1 MRTGLPIIK
10 QFEGCKLKAYLCPA
24 NVWTIGWGRTTNVKR
39 GDTCTQAQADAW
51 LSEDYDA
58 FERGVLNLLDD
69 QLTTPNMLGAMV
81 SLAYNIGLGAF
92 GKSSV
97 LRNHLARRYTSAAA
111 SFKLWN
117 KGGGK
122 VLPGLVRR
130 RAAEA
135 VLYLS

>member
-1 MRTGLPIIK
+1 MRTGLPILK

-24 NVWTIGWGRTTNVKR
+24 NVWTIGWGRTTNVKH
-39 GDTCTQAQADAW
+39 GDTCTKAQADAW
-51 LSEDYDA
+51 LSEEYDL

-69 QLTTPNMLGAMV
+69 QPTTPNMLGAMV

-97 LRNHLARRYTSAAA
+97 LRNHLARRYANAAA

-135 VLYLS
+135 ALYLS

>member
-1 MRTGLPIIK
+1 M
-10 QFEGCKLKAYLCPA
+10 
-24 NVWTIGWGRTTNVKR
+24 
-39 GDTCTQAQADAW
+39 
-51 LSEDYDA
+51 
-58 FERGVLNLLDD
+58 LND
-69 QLTTPNMLGAMV
+69 QPTTPNMLGAMV

-97 LRNHLARRYTSAAA
+97 LKNHLARRYANAAA
-111 SFKLWN
+111 SFNLWN